1 MTFNKTLA
9 ILMAIIL
16 ISSCKKEDEDVTPT
30 PQPSPGPK
38 LIVKLSTNPNQER
51 LGNLGQPTSIP
62 AGNAGQNPTFNKIS
76 AHYFELAPTA
86 FTALGAGQV
95 LYHAPET
102 TTGGSTAINFSQSK
116 IVNPGDIFLE
126 IPIKDIAPGNYS
138 WVRLSLS
145 YQNYDLQFYF
155 NGLAL
160 TGTVASFVG
169 FNTYISKF
177 PVKNQEL
184 TVNAN
189 KLQGFWAF
197 ETINGITSGQAP
209 AGATTVPN
217 PLFASSPIPAGS
229 CVVTGQFAAPLQIT
243 GNETSNITI
252 NMSLSVN
259 KSFEWVDTNGN
270 GKWDVEPGANEN
282 VVDMG
287 LRGLVPII
295 E

>member
-1 MTFNKTLA
+1 MIFKKTLA
-9 ILMAIIL
+9 ILMAVIL
-16 ISSCKKEDEDVTPT
+16 ISGCKKDEDVTPT
-30 PQPSPGPK
+30 PLPSAGPK

-51 LGNLGQPTSIP
+51 LGNTGQPTTIP

-76 AHYFELAPTA
+76 AHYFELAPSA

-102 TTGGSTAINFSQSK
+102 TTGGATAINFTQST
-116 IVNPGDIFLE
+116 IVSPGAIFLE
-126 IPIKDIAPGNYS
+126 IPLKNIAPGNYS

-145 YQNYDLQFYF
+145 YQNYDLQFYY

-184 TVNAN
+184 TVNDN

-287 LRGLVPII
+287 LRGLIPII